1 MDKYGDFHDGSLE
14 GFWVDNPLVHI
25 FLKIDGHKKTDGAQ
39 RFAVVADG
47 VVALG
52 ANGFR
57 EGHIVLA
64 VETKTHEELSAEDIG
79 LLYDVQDGE
88 AGESQCQNLLQKAR
102 EQRLLALEITP
113 SYGASFIFWLHPSKC
128 LSDKNGQTGTARA

>member
-1 MDKYGDFHDGSLE
+1 MDD
-14 GFWVDNPLVHI
+14 PLVHI

-47 VVALG
+47 VVALS

-57 EGHIVLA
+57 KGHIVLA
-64 VETKTHEELSAEDIG
+64 VETKTHEELSAEDIR
-79 LLYDVQDGE
+79 LLQDGE